1 MMEIK
6 RSHIVIVGAGFGG
19 IKIARLLAK
28 ENVDITLIDQH
39 NFHLFQPLLYQ
50 VSTSILAEDEI
61 AYPIRAFF
69 RKNMN
74 VEFFMAKVTGF
85 DASNKVVLTNHGEV
99 AYDYLVLAAGA
110 TTNYFGMESIEKYS
124 YAMKTL
130 SEALHI
136 RNHVLHMFERAMKEP
151 DEAKRR
157 QMLTFVCVGGGPTG
171 VEEAGSLSELVY
183 SVMKDEYHHLNF
195 DEVSIKLIEATDR
208 LLPMMPAD
216 LRDETVRVLCN
227 RKVEVLLETQ
237 VMTCDEEGL
246 TLKDGSVIPT
256 RTVIWA
262 AGVKAVSVVAK
273 LGAEVDRAGRIIVEK
288 TLRVPG
294 CEGVFA
300 IGDNAHFLQDGRP
313 LTTIAPVA
321 TQQADVCVKNIL
333 QLMKGKDELDTFIYH
348 DVGSMATI
356 GRGAAVMCKGNFKMK
371 GFFAWCAWMVVHLMR
386 LAGTHTNITVALKWT
401 WNLIS
406 GTRLGRIITNIES

>member
-1 MMEIK
+1 MEIK
-6 RSHIVIVGAGFGG
+6 KPHIVIIGAGFGG

-85 DASNKVVLTNHGEV
+85 DVNNKVVLTNHGEV

-110 TTNYFGMESIEKYS
+110 TTNYFGMESVEKYS

-157 QMLTFVCVGGGPTG
+157 QMLTFICVGGGPTG

-183 SVMKDEYHHLNF
+183 SVMKDEYHHMNF
-195 DEVSIKLIEATDR
+195 DEISIKLIEATDR
-208 LLPMMPAD
+208 LLPMMPVD
-216 LRDETVRVLCN
+216 LREETVRVLRN
-227 RKVEVLLETQ
+227 RKVEVLLKTQ
-237 VMTCDEEGL
+237 VMTCDEGGL
-246 TLKDGSVIPT
+246 TLKDGTVIPT

-273 LGAEVDRAGRIIVEK
+273 LGAEVDRAGRVIVEK
-288 TLRVPG
+288 TLRVSG

-300 IGDNAHFLQDGRP
+300 IGDNAHFVQDGRP
-313 LTTIAPVA
+313 LATVAPVA
-321 TQQADVCVKNIL
+321 TQQADVCVRNIL
-333 QLMKGKDELDTFIYH
+333 QLIRGKDELDEFTYH

-371 GFFAWCAWMVVHLMR
+371 GFFAWCAWMVVHHMR
-386 LAGTHTNITVALKWT
+386 LAGTHTKITVALKWT

>member
-1 MMEIK
+1 MEIK
-6 RSHIVIVGAGFGG
+6 RPHIVIVGAGFGG

-85 DASNKVVLTNHGEV
+85 DANNKVVLTNHGEV

-110 TTNYFGMESIEKYS
+110 TTNYFGMESVEKYS

-183 SVMKDEYHHLNF
+183 SVMKDEYHHMDF

-246 TLKDGSVIPT
+246 TLKDGTVIPT

-262 AGVKAVSVVAK
+262 AGVKAVPVVAK
-273 LGAEVDRAGRIIVEK
+273 LGAEVDRAGRVIVEK
-288 TLRVPG
+288 TLRVSG

-300 IGDNAHFLQDGRP
+300 IGDNAHFVQDGRP

-333 QLMKGKDELDTFIYH
+333 QLIKGKDELETFTYH

-356 GRGAAVMCKGNFKMK
+356 GRGAAVVCKGNFKMK
-371 GFFAWCAWMVVHLMR
+371 GFFAWCAWMAVHHMR
-386 LAGTHTNITVALKWT
+386 LAGAHTKITVALKWT